1 MANYTGKNKFP
12 NCFVCSP
19 TNPIGLHLN
28 VTVENHRARTEFVPN
43 ENMSGLDGIMH
54 GGFSLMIMDEVMFYA
69 VESYE
74 IDSVTLNSNVDF
86 KSPAILGHTL
96 TAEAWVAKRDGRKLF
111 VEGELR
117 DGDTVVVA
125 SKGLYYEMDMSSFL
139 PDKEKKEIT
148 YRIRLRLR
156 QRLQALLGRSFLRP
170 EREDYSEEE
179 KLRITG
185 IFPYATDI
193 SGYGIIAST

>member
-1 MANYTGKNKFP
+1 
-12 NCFVCSP
+12 
-19 TNPIGLHLN
+19 
-28 VTVENHRARTEFVPN
+28 
-43 ENMSGLDGIMH
+43 
-54 GGFSLMIMDEVMFYA
+54 MFYA

-139 PDKEKKEIT
+139 PDKE
-148 YRIRLRLR
+148 
-156 QRLQALLGRSFLRP
+156 
-170 EREDYSEEE
+170 
-179 KLRITG
+179 
-185 IFPYATDI
+185 
-193 SGYGIIAST
+193 

>member
-1 MANYTGKNKFP
+1 MILCCICESRRKQKFFSDLRQEAKMANYTGKNKFP

-139 PDKEKKEIT
+139 PDKE
-148 YRIRLRLR
+148 
-156 QRLQALLGRSFLRP
+156 
-170 EREDYSEEE
+170 
-179 KLRITG
+179 
-185 IFPYATDI
+185 
-193 SGYGIIAST
+193 

>member
-1 MANYTGKNKFP
+1 MQQIYELSLTPTYVSDWDFKMAIRELIQNGIDQQA
-12 NCFVCSP
+12 
-19 TNPIGLHLN
+19 TNSKC
-28 VTVENHRARTEFVPN
+28 TFSMEFVPN

-117 DGDTVVVA
+117 DGDTVVVT

-139 PDKEKKEIT
+139 PDKE
-148 YRIRLRLR
+148 
-156 QRLQALLGRSFLRP
+156 
-170 EREDYSEEE
+170 
-179 KLRITG
+179 
-185 IFPYATDI
+185 
-193 SGYGIIAST
+193 

>member
-96 TAEAWVAKRDGRKLF
+96 TAEAWVAKRDGRKLV

-139 PDKEKKEIT
+139 PDKE
-148 YRIRLRLR
+148 
-156 QRLQALLGRSFLRP
+156 
-170 EREDYSEEE
+170 
-179 KLRITG
+179 
-185 IFPYATDI
+185 
-193 SGYGIIAST
+193 